1 MSKAEDA
8 CVSLIKIF
16 DDVLNTYEE
25 NYETV
30 NRCDKEAQD
39 LLHEI
44 ELSEKQTKAGG
55 YKLYEMLREVRRE
68 RRRAKDENE
77 LLQPLV
83 EALKQQETFR
93 LRLYKVHDRIK
104 ELTRLQGERVY
115 KARIRDDL
123 TICET
128 DKCDGGDSIA

>member
-8 CVSLIKIF
+8 CVELIKIF
-16 DDVLNTYEE
+16 SDVCDTFEQ

-55 YKLYEMLREVRRE
+55 FKLYKELREVRRE
-68 RRRAKDENE
+68 RRRARDENE

-83 EALKQQETFR
+83 DVLKQQETFR

-104 ELTRLQGERVY
+104 ELARQQGERTY
-115 KARIRDDL
+115 KARVRDDL
-123 TICET
+123 TICESE
-128 DKCDGGDSIA
+128 KYE